1 MGWLDRLL
9 GRGKK
14 AAADVMG
21 DSSMKREG
29 MDQEQQGMASEGAAS
44 ADQMAQG
51 EGEHAGEHE
60 APRDN
65 P

>member
-9 GRGKK
+9 GREKK
-14 AAADVMG
+14 AATDTMG

-29 MDQEQQGMASEGAAS
+29 MHQEQDMGSEGAGS

-51 EGEHAGEHE
+51 EGESAAEPE